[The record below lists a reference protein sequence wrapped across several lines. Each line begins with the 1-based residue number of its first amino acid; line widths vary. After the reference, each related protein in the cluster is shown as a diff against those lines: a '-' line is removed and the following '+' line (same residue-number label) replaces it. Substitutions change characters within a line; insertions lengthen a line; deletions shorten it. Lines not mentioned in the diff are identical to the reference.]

1 LSKGHEEVEMSILEM
16 SIQSAPALRIGVR
29 NAALVEAEVRR
40 AEAIRDAE
48 VEYSETV
55 WKLRERFEADIAEAA
70 ARRLTAVTPA
80 HRAYNAAVIA
90 AEQASE

>member
-1 LSKGHEEVEMSILEM
+1 MM
-16 SIQSAPALRIGVR
+16 SIQCAPALRTRAR
-29 NAALVEAEVRR
+29 NAALVEAEARR

-55 WKLRERFEADIAEAA
+55 WKLRERFETDLAEAA
-70 ARRLTAVTPA
+70 AQRLAAVTPA

-90 AEQASE
+90 AEQTFH